1 MFLALCAGALTLAG
15 AGTAALASTTNQAK
29 PKAQWADLTVPGDNF
44 YPESIASTPDGTLF
58 VSSITTGEIDKFP
71 ANSTTAQTFVLAGV
85 NIGTAGVFADPSRG
99 VLWSCAIDL
108 SFATPTALKAFSL
121 STGALVASYT
131 FTDGGVCADIVTA
144 RGTVYVTDTA
154 NPTVSG
160 SPGRIFKLT
169 TPAGSAAG
177 GTLSLWSADP
187 ALTHGAGLQI
197 NGITFDGVNTL
208 YTTNYNSGELLKV
221 GIDADGSASA
231 ATVVLPAGTYV
242 NPDGI
247 RMLDHNHLLVT
258 ENPGRLDEV
267 NVATA
272 TNTVLNS
279 TLDQPTSVVINYRG
293 LWVSE
298 GQDLRLQQGQAP
310 NLPFKVRYL
319 PFP

>member
-15 AGTAALASTTNQAK
+15 AGTAALADSTAK
-29 PKAQWADLTVPGDNF
+29 PKSQWADLTIPGDNF

-58 VSSITTGEIDKFP
+58 VSSITTGEIDRFP
-71 ANSTTAQTFVLAGV
+71 ADSTTAQAFVAAGV
-85 NIGTAGVFADPSRG
+85 NIGSAGVFADPGRG
-99 VLWSCAIDL
+99 VLWSCAVDL
-108 SFATPTALKAFSL
+108 SFATPTVLKAFSL
-121 STGALVASYT
+121 GSGGLVASYT
-131 FTDGGVCADIVTA
+131 FPDGGVCADIATA
-144 RGTVYVTDTA
+144 RGAVYVTDTA

-160 SPGRIFKLT
+160 APGRILKLT

-177 GTLSLWSADP
+177 GTLSVWSADP
-187 ALTHGAGLQI
+187 ALTHGSGLQV
-197 NGITFDGVNTL
+197 NGIAFDGGKTL

-221 GIDADGSASA
+221 GINADGSAGAVS
-231 ATVVLPAGTYV
+231 VVLPAGTYV

-267 NVATA
+267 NLATG

-279 TLDQPTSVVINYRG
+279 TLDQPTSVVVNYRG
-293 LWVSE
+293 LWISE
-298 GQDLRLQQGQAP
+298 GQDLRLQQGQTP